1 MNKFIHYTLIFLFIS
16 INTLIFAQ
24 PGSVPVVEKN
34 GKKYYEHTVEKKQT
48 AYGISRMY
56 NVSLNEMYEANP
68 EAEAGLQIGQKLYIP
83 VPDADTDN
91 TQTTNEN
98 NNTNTNEGEQLQEEV
113 TTETKAENNETE
125 NTSNEVIHIVQT
137 GETAYSIARK
147 YGVPVSD
154 LLKKNNASENLS
166 PGQKL
171 VIPIDE
177 AAKNDEIQPIEKNPV
192 NPIENPE
199 DSIILHKVKNHETLY
214 SLSQQYG
221 VSIEKIKAANNGLP
235 EGLKK
240 GDKIR
245 IPLPRKVILEE
256 ESNEVTDNMIESDT
270 LDVLPIN
277 DSIVIKENYNVVILL
292 PFSFEKNRWERSKCP
307 PVGDCP
313 YLPTTLT
320 AMNMYNGM
328 LMAFDSIRK
337 AGANLNIYT
346 FDSANDTSEVNAIL
360 KKQEL
365 KNADLIIGPLFP
377 VELKPVTVFAKKH
390 KIQHI
395 IPVPVSNKAL
405 YKNPYVSKMTAS
417 TATQVIEMA
426 KYVAQHHAHQNVI
439 LMRNPDDKRD
449 LYYFDLF
456 KKTFNQTI
464 DTMKVKMH
472 DTILESYVNKNG
484 IRLSPVEA
492 KLMADTT
499 NIIIVPS
506 ANVGYVSNFFTKLN
520 STSNQHPYLKYDYEI
535 YGLDEWNDFETLD
548 EKYKNK
554 FKLHYVAPG
563 FINFHD
569 DNVINF
575 IKDYRSEYSID
586 PDKYG
591 FIGFDAAYSSLKGLI
606 LYGKNFPAYYN
617 KLNNQGYFTDME
629 FEQVEPGS
637 GYENQAV
644 KIIYYDDYLVRPLNR

>member
-1 MNKFIHYTLIFLFIS
+1 MNKFKHYIFVFLFTA

-24 PGSVPVVEKN
+24 PGAVPVVEKN

-48 AYGISRMY
+48 AYGISKMY
-56 NVSLNEMYEANP
+56 NVSLNEFYEANP
-68 EAEAGLQIGQKLYIP
+68 NADAGLQIGQKLYIP
-83 VPDADTDN
+83 VTGSDSGK
-91 TQTTNEN
+91 QTTSEQNS
-98 NNTNTNEGEQLQEEV
+98 TNSNQGEQLQEEENR
-113 TTETKAENNETE
+113 TENNEANTE
-125 NTSNEVIHIVQT
+125 TESESEEVIHIVQS

-154 LLKKNNASENLS
+154 LLKKNNTSENLS
-166 PGQKL
+166 VGQKL
-171 VIPIDE
+171 IIPIDD
-177 AAKNDEIQPIEKNPV
+177 ATRNDEIQPIEKNPV

-221 VSIEKIKAANNGLP
+221 ISIEKIMAANDGLPNGLR
-235 EGLKK
+235 K

-245 IPLPRKVILEE
+245 IPLPRKVIIKDDVNNI
-256 ESNEVTDNMIESDT
+256 SNNVPDT
-270 LDVLPIN
+270 LDISSVN
-277 DSIVIKENYNVVILL
+277 DSIVTKDDYNVVILL

-307 PVGDCP
+307 PIGDCP
-313 YLPTTLT
+313 YFPTTLT

-328 LMAFDSIRK
+328 LLAFDSIRK

-346 FDSANDTSEVNAIL
+346 FDSANDSSEVNVIL
-360 KKQEL
+360 RKREL

-377 VELKPVTVFAKKH
+377 VELKPVTVFAKQH

-417 TATQVIEMA
+417 TATQVVEMA
-426 KYVAQHHAHQNVI
+426 KYIAQHHAHQNVI

-456 KKTFNQTI
+456 KKTFNQTV
-464 DTMKVKMH
+464 DTMEVKMH
-472 DTILESYVNKNG
+472 DTILESYINKKG

-499 NIIIVPS
+499 NIIVVPS

-520 STSNQHPYLKYDYEI
+520 STSNAHPYLKYDYQI

-563 FINFHD
+563 FVNFHNGD
-569 DNVINF
+569 VLDF
-575 IKDYRSEYSID
+575 IKHYRSEYSTD
-586 PDKYG
+586 PDKYS

-617 KLNNQGYFTDME
+617 NLNNQGYFTDME
-629 FEQVEPGS
+629 FQQVEPGS
-637 GYENQAV
+637 GFENQAI
-644 KIIYYDDYLVRPLNR
+644 KIIYHDDYLVRPLKQ